1 MLTAVKPTQLFEQA
15 LTRLKL
21 LNINITLQ
29 LQGDCTL
36 PAYKG
41 SMWHGWLG
49 HALRKVSDPAFR
61 ALYQQHDHEQPKPYA
76 IDPGRDQKTEWQQ
89 GELLDFSLRLF
100 GSAGDL
106 LPVILQAL
114 QAGEQLGLG
123 TARTEVKVVSA
134 IVVADA
140 DQNLCSIL
148 ANNLTSENTQWQLL
162 LDTPLRLKQ
171 RGNIIR
177 DTEQL
182 NAQVLALQSRR
193 RLLQL
198 TKYWVCDDAEVLESI
213 SQQSLGADDCM
224 TTASVYFE
232 DWQRFSLKQQEFIP
246 FGGFKGVIRM
256 QSVSPDLWRWLKI
269 GEQLQLGGKTTFG
282 LGRYR
287 LIKQ

>member
-1 MLTAVKPTQLFEQA
+1 MFHSLLEQFKCCT
-15 LTRLKL
+15 LH
-21 LNINITLQ
+21 ITLQ

-49 HALRKVSDPAFR
+49 HALRKVSEPAFR

-123 TARTEVKVVSA
+123 TARTEVKVVAA
-134 IVVADA
+134 IVVADVE
-140 DQNLCSIL
+140 QNLSSIL
-148 ANNLTSENTQWQLL
+148 ANNLTSDNAQWQLL

-198 TKYWVCDDAEVLESI
+198 TKYWVCDDAEVLDSI
-213 SQQSLGADDCM
+213 SQQSLGADDCVTM
-224 TTASVYFE
+224 ASVYFE
-232 DWQRFSLKQQEFIP
+232 DWQRFSLRQQEFIP

-287 LIKQ
+287 LIEQ